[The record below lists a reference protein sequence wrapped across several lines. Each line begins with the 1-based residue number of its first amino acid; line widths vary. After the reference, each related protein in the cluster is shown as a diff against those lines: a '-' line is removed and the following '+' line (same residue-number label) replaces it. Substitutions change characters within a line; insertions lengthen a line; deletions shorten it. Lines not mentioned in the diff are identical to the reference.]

1 MKSPCWTTVL
11 AILLCAGAA
20 AVFGETAP
28 SAAKATSC
36 TTCHASTDFFDEEQT
51 QVVRDFARDVHAEVG
66 LSCHDCHGGNPD
78 PSLADDPSAMDPDFA
93 GNPYRGKPDP
103 SQVPAFCGRCHSDPA
118 LMRRFRPD
126 LRVDQEREYASS
138 VHGKALAAGD
148 HKVATCVACHGTHGI
163 LRVTD
168 PLSRVH
174 PKNVAETCRGCHG
187 DAERMAGYKTPDGRD
202 LPIDQYAL
210 WRQSVHARA
219 LLEKEDLSAPTCND
233 CHGNHGASPPGVDS
247 VAFVCGQCH
256 GREAQLFRQS
266 PKMAGFERHNDFLA
280 TASDGGCSSCHEPPE
295 PQASVTRFHAFSECA
310 TCHSNHGVVRPTM
323 AMLTGLPETPCAFCH
338 EGAAT
343 KAGQALVPEPS
354 QPNYLR
360 TRDALLAS
368 AATEGL
374 SGEKRF
380 DWLVDRALSLPFH
393 TLPAQESGTPP
404 LRPEFERLFTK
415 FRIGKTTFTYQDPK
429 TDQAVIGHVVRC
441 VECHG
446 TEPAFT
452 QEPFGYRTG
461 ATLMAR
467 MSELTASI
475 ARAERT
481 LLRAR
486 RGGVETRQALQAI
499 DGAIDAQ
506 IELEVLVHTFAS
518 DPEGAFAKKHALG
531 QQLAQESLEAGE
543 KALGELSY
551 RRRGLV
557 ISLAF
562 IVLVLIGLAWKIREL
577 SRREETEI

>member
-1 MKSPCWTTVL
+1 MNRPRSITAL
-11 AILLCAGAA
+11 AILLCAGATPLWGEA
-20 AVFGETAP
+20 AGSAP
-28 SAAKATSC
+28 RPTSC
-36 TTCHASTDFFDEEQT
+36 TSCHASADFFDQEQT
-51 QVVRDFARDVHAEVG
+51 QVVEDFAGDVHAEVG

-78 PSLADDPSAMDPDFA
+78 PALAEDPSAMDPDFA
-93 GNPYRGKPDP
+93 ANPYRGKPDLAE
-103 SQVPAFCGRCHSDPA
+103 VPASCGRCHSDPA

-148 HKVATCVACHGTHGI
+148 RKVATCVACHGTHSI
-163 LRVTD
+163 LRVSD
-168 PLSRVH
+168 PRSRVH

-187 DAERMAGYKTPDGRD
+187 DAARMAGYQTPDGRD

-266 PKMAGFERHNDFLA
+266 PKQEGFRRHNELLA
-280 TASDGGCSSCHEPPE
+280 TASGAGCSTCHEAPE
-295 PQASVTRFHAFSECA
+295 PQAEVRRLHAFSECA

-323 AMLTGLPETPCAFCH
+323 AMLTGLPESPCGFCH
-338 EGAAT
+338 EGVAAQE
-343 KAGQALVPEPS
+343 GQEPLPEPS
-354 QPNYLR
+354 QRNYLR

-368 AATEGL
+368 ATTAGL
-374 SGEKRF
+374 AGEQRF

-393 TLPAQESGTPP
+393 TLPAQSSGTAG

-415 FRIGKTTFTYQDPK
+415 FRIGKATFTYLDPK
-429 TDQAVIGHVVRC
+429 TNQPVVGRVARC

-446 TEPAFT
+446 AEPAFT
-452 QEPFGYRTG
+452 REPFGYRTG
-461 ATLMAR
+461 AALLAR
-467 MSELTASI
+467 MSELTASV

-531 QQLAQESLEAGE
+531 MKLAQEALAAGE
-543 KALGELSY
+543 TALGELRY

-557 ISLAF
+557 VSLGL
-562 IVLVLIGLAWKIREL
+562 IVLALIALAAKIGEL
-577 SRREETEI
+577 SRREASEA